1 MRKINKH
8 RGSNFDDFLREQAI
22 FDDVQASAIKR
33 ALAEAVEEAMKEG
46 KLSKA
51 ETARRMGTSRS
62 QLDRVLDPA
71 YTAVQLDT
79 LIKAASAVG
88 RDLRISL
95 KRLQYPRDSGPV
107 AEAQHRAIAE
117 IVRKRHGGAVVVET
131 RAVKPRSNKRI
142 SASRP

>member
-1 MRKINKH
+1 MRKSNKH
-8 RGSNFDDFLREQAI
+8 RGSNFDDFLREHAI
-22 FDDVQASAIKR
+22 FDDVQASAVKR

-62 QLDRVLDPA
+62 QLDRVLDPG

-95 KRLQYPRDSGPV
+95 KRL
-107 AEAQHRAIAE
+107 ARA
-117 IVRKRHGGAVVVET
+117 
-131 RAVKPRSNKRI
+131 
-142 SASRP
+142 